1 MLWLVRKI
9 INERCVRLSFTMSC
23 CHHASL
29 FTAHLLLCDVFIT
42 EFGADVIGR
51 RELMQRFPR
60 AWIKLLLK
68 SFNVCWAHV
77 VWYCFFNE
85 PTTKHLNM
93 SVMDAVAQASLWAFL
108 SHSILFLFI
117 SSSSHH
123 QDIFCVVCCVHN
135 TQVLTKL
142 WGLDLKFA
150 RWSPWRSKPLGFL
163 LRCDNKQTY
172 T

>member
-9 INERCVRLSFTMSC
+9 INERCVRLSFTMPR

-51 RELMQRFPR
+51 LEMMQRFPR

-77 VWYCFFNE
+77 AWYCFFNE
-85 PTTKHLNM
+85 LTTKHLNM
-93 SVMDAVAQASLWAFL
+93 SVMDTVAQASLWAFL
-108 SHSILFLFI
+108 SLSILFLFI

-123 QDIFCVVCCVHN
+123 QDTFCVVCRVHN

-142 WGLDLKFA
+142 WGLALKFTH
-150 RWSPWRSKPLGFL
+150 RSPWRSKPLGFL